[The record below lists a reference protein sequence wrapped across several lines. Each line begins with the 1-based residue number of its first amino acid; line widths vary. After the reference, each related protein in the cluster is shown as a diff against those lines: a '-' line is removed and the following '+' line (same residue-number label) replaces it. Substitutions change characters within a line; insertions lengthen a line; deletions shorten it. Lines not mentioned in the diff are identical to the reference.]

1 MCLFPH
7 AFWVSL
13 FEQGPASKIDAA
25 GSACRGRLFA
35 PSSRI
40 LCIDGPFLVLRI
52 GTTAGPP
59 HLPFLWRDT
68 EGNKVFFWGVIGCL
82 LRNGSLLRVLC
93 SSTPLVAT
101 ASARF
106 VDVHS
111 PVSTRSPSK
120 AWAGGP
126 SWAECI
132 GMQPEGQRGEEK
144 QVPVS
149 LALWRCLQQAAPA
162 WVQGSSLTK
171 AFGSACYKK
180 DLRKDH
186 LHMGLW

>member
-1 MCLFPH
+1 MLLGLPAEGGCLHQALKSCVLMVP
-7 AFWVSL
+7 FWYSGL
-13 FEQGPASKIDAA
+13 ELQLG
-25 GSACRGRLFA
+25 
-35 PSSRI
+35 
-40 LCIDGPFLVLRI
+40 
-52 GTTAGPP
+52 P

-93 SSTPLVAT
+93 SSAPLVAT
-101 ASARF
+101 AGARF

-111 PVSTRSPSK
+111 PASTRIPPKS
-120 AWAGGP
+120 WAGGL

-144 QVPVS
+144 QAPVS

-171 AFGSACYKK
+171 ALGCACYKK
-180 DLRKDH
+180 DLRKDN